1 MRTTN
6 KSGISAFIDEC
17 TRHGLKNVVCS
28 PGSRNAPIII
38 ALDQH
43 PDIEAIVIHDERS
56 AAFYALG
63 MALQLK
69 EPVGVV
75 CTSGSAML
83 NYYPAVAEA
92 YYQAIPLV
100 VMSADRP
107 EEWID
112 QGDGQTINQKGVY
125 TKHIRAEVVI
135 SETIGVNDDLSEEV
149 SSAFE
154 AALVGWKGPIHFN
167 LPLTEPLYDLED
179 IEWDRKSKIEHSS
192 ESISLATSQ
201 KIELSKKWKDA
212 PKKLILCGQLYR
224 NPALRAKL
232 LELSDDSSVAV
243 LVENTSNL
251 VGQRWVH
258 CIDRTL
264 AGISVDEIEAFQP
277 DLLITL
283 GDAIISKRIKSFLR
297 DSNIKSHWRVGHAFP
312 EMDTYRALTESFQS
326 EPSKFIDELL
336 KLELDRNKSDFGSKW
351 KQRDFVIQENQ
362 KAFKEDL
369 TYSDF
374 AVFDTLL
381 DYLPENCHLHMAN
394 SSVIRYCQLFDP
406 VPSIRYFS
414 NRGTSGI
421 DGSTSTAAGVSI
433 MSPDVCN
440 VLITGDVSFFY
451 DSNALWNNYLPS
463 NFRIFMINNEGGGIF
478 RIIDGPRKSDQLE
491 KYFEAHHTNK
501 AEHICKAHDVGY
513 VNASSVEDI
522 ESQLASFFEQSDRPK
537 LMEIFTPR
545 ELNDKVLKS
554 FFDAATKKIIQ

>member
-1 MRTTN
+1 MRIRTTN
-6 KSGISAFIDEC
+6 KSGISTFVDEC
-17 TRHGLKNVVCS
+17 TRNGLKHVVCS
-28 PGSRNAPIII
+28 PGSRNAPIVI

-43 PDIEAIVIHDERS
+43 PDIQTIVVHDERS

-63 MALQLK
+63 MSIQLG

-92 YYQAIPLV
+92 YYQGVPLV

-107 EEWID
+107 VEWID

-125 TKHIRAEVVI
+125 TKHIRTEVII
-135 SETIGVNDDLSEEV
+135 SETIGEKDDLSEQV

-154 AALVGWKGPIHFN
+154 AALVGWRGPIHFN
-167 LPLTEPLYDLED
+167 FPLTEPLYDLED
-179 IEWDRKSKIEHSS
+179 VEWNRKPKIEHPS
-192 ESISLATSQ
+192 EGFSLSPSQ
-201 KIELSKKWKDA
+201 KIELSKKWNDA
-212 PKKLILCGQLYR
+212 PKKLILCGQLDR

-232 LELSDDSSVAV
+232 LELSDDSSIAV

-264 AGISVDEIEAFQP
+264 SGISVEEIEAFQP

-297 DSNIKSHWRVGHAFP
+297 DSTIKSHWRIGHAFP
-312 EMDTYRALTESFQS
+312 EMDTYRALTASFKS
-326 EPSKFIDELL
+326 EPSTFIDELL
-336 KLELDRNKSDFGSKW
+336 KLELDRNQSDFGSKW

-362 KAFKEDL
+362 KPFKQDI
-369 TYSDF
+369 TYSDL

-406 VPSIRYFS
+406 VPSINYFS

-421 DGSTSTAAGVSI
+421 DGSSSTAAGVAI
-433 MSPDVCN
+433 VSPESCN

-451 DSNALWNNYLPS
+451 DSNALWNNHLPS
-463 NFRIFMINNEGGGIF
+463 NLRIFMINNEGGGIF

-501 AEHICKAHDVGY
+501 AEFICKAHDVGY
-513 VNASSVEDI
+513 VKADSVLEI
-522 ESQLASFFEQSDRPK
+522 EAQLESFFEESDRPK

-545 ELNDKVLKS
+545 EVNDSILKL
-554 FFDAATKKIIQ
+554 FFEAAKSV